1 MKVIKR
7 DGRMQE
13 FDIEKIQTSIVN
25 AAHNVKDATL
35 NEADVKMIVNDIRSE
50 LVSLRKDDSAT
61 SSYEIVGIIS
71 KVLINDGFNNVLREF
86 LKN

>member
-50 LVSLRKDDSAT
+50 TNSLLFCK
-61 SSYEIVGIIS
+61 
-71 KVLINDGFNNVLREF
+71 
-86 LKN
+86 